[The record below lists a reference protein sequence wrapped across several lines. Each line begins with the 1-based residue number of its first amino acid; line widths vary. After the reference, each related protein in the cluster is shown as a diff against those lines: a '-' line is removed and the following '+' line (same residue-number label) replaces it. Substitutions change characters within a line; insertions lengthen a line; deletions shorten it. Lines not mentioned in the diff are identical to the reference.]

1 MVMMIRDSLSTANSL
16 QKLYANNR
24 KRALEFKVGHQ
35 VYLKISPIK
44 GVMRFGKKGKLSP
57 RYIGPYEVLQQVGNV
72 DYKSQLSKDLA
83 SVHPLFYLS
92 MFKKFLGDLTSIL
105 LVEGLGVDEILS
117 YAKVPIEILDPQVKR
132 LRNKDIIVKVLWRNH
147 LVEGATCVAEADM
160 RSRYPHLFSS

>member
-24 KRALEFKVGHQ
+24 KRALEFK
-35 VYLKISPIK
+35 
-44 GVMRFGKKGKLSP
+44 
-57 RYIGPYEVLQQVGNV
+57 QVGNV